1 MRSCDSFLL
10 LRRFISYP
18 RLSLLAFL
26 LILLGSQPLRGRPPQ
41 VLATAGPRIWLRDA
55 EPIAV
60 SHVGSTKAMQTLSS
74 AEPLALA
81 KADFDADG
89 VDDLVVGYASAN
101 GGILAFHRG
110 NLDAFAPQSEESF
123 QAIGR
128 GEFPSPF
135 LPTATLVEVPVRPDF
150 VQVGSFNGEGYP
162 DVIVA
167 QRNDSSVYLLG
178 NNGKGVFAAPQRI
191 DVGGPITT
199 TASGDLGPHGIYSK
213 LLVGISDHSGSHLM
227 VFTGTLN
234 GLGGVK
240 VLSLPGRASDI
251 NFGHLGDNGQDAIF
265 VAGGQVMILHSL
277 SMRLETLS
285 LPLAAQSIALGSFIW
300 DRNPQ
305 LQIAVMDSNG
315 TVHIAAHSEFDAR
328 SYTAAE
334 LGSIARSGHAGLR
347 NSLVHPL
354 TVPMKGWQIIETLSG
369 IAPSSGPRP
378 IFLRT
383 RISDHGADDL
393 IVLNALTSQM
403 TLIAHPDSPP
413 GTTTFAAAEI
423 SYRPYFGSPSAA
435 IAMRTNID
443 GRAGIVAVHQGQVAP
458 SVMMPLPDPTFN
470 VNTTSDGVFAGA
482 CAAATPGQCTLREA
496 ILEAN
501 AASGTDTI
509 VVPSGTYSLTIGRPS
524 TPDYTGHAG
533 ALYVNDSVNIV
544 GAAQNSTIVQW
555 GTPSSGT
562 VDMVMAVNED
572 VSSITSAT
580 ASISNL
586 TIQNGVNHG
595 AQGVDGDGGC
605 MEFDTGSS
613 GTATLTLTNV
623 TLQNCSTLQGGGGG
637 LVIFNF
643 LASSTNGTAGAT
655 ISNSIFQGNSVVAV
669 GQAGNGGG
677 IAIAQDGHMTMTA
690 SQVKNNN
697 ATQHNA
703 SGIGS
708 GGGIVA
714 FTPQNI
720 SATAAETFIHSSTI
734 SGNKAASFGGGINT
748 NASISIDQG
757 TVISGN
763 AAGTDGTSAIANQ
776 EGGGLYLNPA
786 ARCPSSSTCTVTLS
800 KVTITGNTATG
811 NGGGISYGNGSAGT
825 VGSLSMSFCR
835 LAANA
840 TSGGSGSNLSNNHGA
855 GTVTDNWWGTN
866 SPAGTINSI
875 SATTTFD
882 PFIVVTHT
890 ASPAKIRI
898 NQSSTLTGSFL
909 QDNHGTAIAVSN
921 LDELLGLPITFNN
934 PVLGT
939 IPEAQPENIISTGG
953 LAGTA
958 SATFNAGG
966 TGGQGHADAVVDQ
979 ATATADI
986 VVLQPPS
993 IIKNFSPTTVPINSP
1008 STLTFSIT
1016 NGNVVPINGSF
1027 TDTLPTGLVVATT
1040 PTVVNGCGGTVT
1052 ATAGSGS
1059 VSFANSALAVGT
1071 CTVSVNVQSATDNTY
1086 SNSVTIDSS
1095 DAGNGNTS
1103 TAVLTVISPPAI
1115 TKSFGAAT
1123 IPLNGTTSLSFAV
1136 SNPNTNETLSGI
1148 TFADSLPAGLI
1159 VASPNGLTGSSC
1171 GGTVTT
1177 TAGAGSVSLSG
1188 GTLTPG
1194 GSCTISLN
1202 VKGATAGEK
1211 DNSVQVS
1218 STNGGTGNTSNAS
1231 VTVIGPPTIAQI
1243 DSLHGSVSLNSVDT
1257 LEFTITNPNPTPI
1270 TLTGIGFTDTLSAG
1284 LAVAAGPQDLGC
1296 GGTLTATVGAQTF
1309 SLSGGTLAGGASCSV
1324 EVNVT
1329 GTAAGDQTSVS
1340 SAITSNEGGNGQT
1353 TSVTINV
1360 VAPPWIAK
1368 LFNPSTIAVNAT
1380 TALQFTISNPTGNTV
1395 SETGVAFQDTLP
1407 TGLTVASSSSTVCGG
1422 TLQTFA
1428 TSNAISLSSASVA
1441 VGTPCTFSVTVTGA
1455 ASGQY
1460 TNTTA
1465 AVTSVNGGTG
1475 NTASANL
1482 TVASPATITKSFGAA
1497 TIPLNGTTSLSFALS
1512 NPNTIGLTRVA
1523 FTDSLPGGLVV
1534 ATPNGLN
1541 SSCGSA
1547 IAAVPGSSSVSLTG
1561 GAIASGGSCAV
1572 SLNVQGTTAGVKNN
1586 TVTSSSTEGGTSA
1599 PSTATLTVV
1608 GPPTMIQS
1616 FGATSVPLNGETTLT
1631 FNINNPNTVSSLSG
1645 LHFQSVLSGVLT
1657 DIPPA
1662 ASNTCGGT
1670 LTAANGSGTIVL
1682 SGGTL
1687 AASGSCAVQVT
1698 VHGSAAGTGSSSVAT
1713 VDSTEGGSS
1722 TLPTASIFV
1731 VAPPSI
1737 ARLFN
1742 PSSITLNSTTSL
1754 NFTLT
1759 NPAGNTTSELG
1770 VAFTDTLPTGL
1781 TVASSTSTVCGGT
1794 LSTTAPTGIS
1804 LTGANIAT
1812 GTPCTFGVTVTGA
1825 ASGSYTNTTGNI
1837 SSTNGGTG
1845 NTATAGLTVATPPSM
1860 TKSFGATSIPLNGT
1874 TSMTFNI
1881 SNPNGGSFA
1890 LSGVQFTDSL
1900 PLGLIASSTTASN
1913 TCGGTATVGSGGLTL
1928 TLTGGSIAA
1937 SSSCSVS
1944 ATVQGTTAGVKNN
1957 STTVSSSNAGT
1968 GNTAMASITVVAP
1981 PVASKNFGASSIPLG
1996 GSTSLG
2002 FQISNPNPT
2011 LALTGINLNDL
2022 VQTLITFQPTSV
2034 SGSCGGGTI
2043 SATSNSIS
2051 LSGRS
2056 LAAGGTCNFSVN
2068 VNGAAAGT
2076 VNNTTSA
2083 VTSNEGGTGNTA
2095 SASLFVVAPP
2105 SIAKAFTPSLISI
2118 NGTTSLGFT
2127 ITNPTANTVAQT
2139 GVAFTDTL
2147 PVGLT
2152 VANGT
2157 GTACGGTFTTTG
2169 SNTIS
2174 LSGATIAA
2182 GGRCTPSVTV
2192 SGTQPGM
2199 FTNITGN
2206 VSSTNGG
2213 TGNTATASLQ
2223 VGDFSLKLSPTTE
2236 TVPPGHMGVYTL
2248 NITSTGFMGGIDF
2261 TCGGGPAGS
2270 KCSVVPNSVTI
2281 NSATG
2286 TASVSINFAVPKGAS
2301 KGTFLI
2307 TVTGKGGGLTR
2318 TATATLKV
2326 GLNQ

>member
-265 VAGGQVMILHSL
+265 VAGGQVMILHSS

-285 LPLAAQSIALGSFIW
+285 LPVTAQSIALGSFIW

-328 SYTAAE
+328 SYTAGE
-334 LGSIARSGHAGLR
+334 LGSIARSGHARLR

-443 GRAGIVAVHQGQVAP
+443 GRAGIVADHQGQVAP

-509 VVPSGTYSLTIGRPS
+509 VVPAGTYSLTIGRPS

-533 ALYVNDSVNIV
+533 ALYVNDSVNIM
-544 GAAQNSTIVQW
+544 GAGQNSTIIQW
-555 GTPSSGT
+555 GTPSSGV

-572 VSSITSAT
+572 INPITNAT

-643 LASSTNGTAGAT
+643 LASSTHGTAGAT

-677 IAIAQDGHMTMTA
+677 IAIAQDGHMMMTA

-786 ARCPSSSTCTVTLS
+786 ASCPSSSTCTATLS

-835 LAANA
+835 LAAKA

-855 GTVTDNWWGTN
+855 GTVTDDWWGTN

-882 PFIVVTHT
+882 PFIVLTHT
-890 ASPAKIRI
+890 ANPAKIRI
-898 NQSSTLTGSFL
+898 NQSTTLTGDMSK
-909 QDNHGTAIAVSN
+909 DNHGNGTPMSGN
-921 LDELLGLPITFNN
+921 LDEIVGLPITFDS

-939 IPEAQPENIISTGG
+939 IPQAQPETLGNPVP
-953 LAGTA
+953 TA
-958 SATFNAGG
+958 TATFNAGG
-966 TGGQGHADAVVDQ
+966 VGGLGSAHATVDQ
-979 ATATADI
+979 AVVPVDSNLIASATEAGTTATITTVGAHNFI
-986 VVLQPPS
+986 AGNQVTITGVGVSGYNGTFIIGSVINTACSPGPTCPTQFTYTAPSGLASSSGGTANIGLVVLQPPS
-993 IIKNFSPTTVPINSP
+993 ITKTFSPKQIQTTAGSGIKT
-1008 STLTFSIT
+1008 STITFAIT
-1016 NGNVVPINGSF
+1016 NGNVVAIDASF
-1027 TDTLPTGLVVATT
+1027 TDNLPTNVGTVPGSLVVAST
-1040 PTVVNGCGGTVT
+1040 PNVVNPCGGTVT
-1052 ATAGSGS
+1052 ATAGSGTIS
-1059 VSFANSALAVGT
+1059 YSNTNFPVGT
-1071 CTVSVNVQSATDNTY
+1071 CSITVDVQSAVDNIY
-1086 SNSVTIDSS
+1086 SNSVTIDST
-1095 DAGNGNTS
+1095 DAGNGNTAS
-1103 TAVLTVISPPAI
+1103 DTLNVINPPTIA
-1115 TKSFGAAT
+1115 KAFGAAT
-1123 IPLNGTTSLSFAV
+1123 IPLNGTTSLTFTVSSTNQNQTLSGISFTDTLPNAAPGTLV
-1136 SNPNTNETLSGI
+1136 VATPNGLIHTCSTTPTAAAGSGTISLSGASLAPGASCTITVNVQGTVAGSANNSVTVSDTTAGTGNTGTANLTVAAPPTLSKAFNPTSIPLNGTSTLTFTISNPNTTAA
-1148 TFADSLPAGLI
+1148 AD
-1159 VASPNGLTGSSC
+1159 LTGVAFSDTLPLSSGSGSATLVVSSTPNVSNTC
-1171 GGTVTT
+1171 GGTVTATAGTGVISLSGASVAHSASCTLSVDIKGAVEGDGNNTTGAITSTQGGTGTTSNTALLKVVAPPTVSKAFGAASIPLNGTTTVTFIIANPGSNT
-1177 TAGAGSVSLSG
+1177 TAESGIAFSDTLTNGLQVASTPGVSNTCGGTVTAAANSTSISLSG
-1188 GTLTPG
+1188 GSIATPG
-1194 GSCTISLN
+1194 TSCTIVVN
-1202 VKGATAGEK
+1202 VTGTQSGTVSNTTGA
-1211 DNSVQVS
+1211 VS
-1218 STNGGTGNTSNAS
+1218 STNGGTGATSNTATLTVAS
-1231 VTVIGPPTIAQI
+1231 PPTISKAFNPTSI
-1243 DSLHGSVSLNSVDT
+1243 VLNANST
-1257 LEFTITNPNPTPI
+1257 LSFTIQNPNTNVA
-1270 TLTGIGFTDTLSAG
+1270 LNGVAFTDNLPAG
-1284 LAVAAGPQDLGC
+1284 VVVAATPNVNGSC
-1296 GGTLTATVGAQTF
+1296 GSGTITAIAGSGSI
-1309 SLSGGTLAGGASCSV
+1309 SLSGGTLA
-1324 EVNVT
+1324 
-1329 GTAAGDQTSVS
+1329 TSGS
-1340 SAITSNEGGNGQT
+1340 
-1353 TSVTINV
+1353 
-1360 VAPPWIAK
+1360 
-1368 LFNPSTIAVNAT
+1368 
-1380 TALQFTISNPTGNTV
+1380 
-1395 SETGVAFQDTLP
+1395 
-1407 TGLTVASSSSTVCGG
+1407 
-1422 TLQTFA
+1422 
-1428 TSNAISLSSASVA
+1428 
-1441 VGTPCTFSVTVTGA
+1441 CTFSVDVT
-1455 ASGQY
+1455 
-1460 TNTTA
+1460 
-1465 AVTSVNGGTG
+1465 
-1475 NTASANL
+1475 
-1482 TVASPATITKSFGAA
+1482 
-1497 TIPLNGTTSLSFALS
+1497 
-1512 NPNTIGLTRVA
+1512 
-1523 FTDSLPGGLVV
+1523 
-1534 ATPNGLN
+1534 
-1541 SSCGSA
+1541 
-1547 IAAVPGSSSVSLTG
+1547 
-1561 GAIASGGSCAV
+1561 
-1572 SLNVQGTTAGVKNN
+1572 GTTAGVKLN
-1586 TVTSSSTEGGTSA
+1586 TTGAISSTEGGTGTTSNTASLTVTPATTSTTVTSSSNPLVFGQSVTFTATVTDTSA
-1599 PSTATLTVV
+1599 GSTAQPTGSVQFVV
-1608 GPPTMIQS
+1608 DGVN
-1616 FGATSVPLNGETTLT
+1616 FGAPV
-1631 FNINNPNTVSSLSG
+1631 
-1645 LHFQSVLSGVLT
+1645 
-1657 DIPPA
+1657 A
-1662 ASNTCGGT
+1662 
-1670 LTAANGSGTIVL
+1670 
-1682 SGGTL
+1682 L
-1687 AASGSCAVQVT
+1687 AG
-1698 VHGSAAGTGSSSVAT
+1698 
-1713 VDSTEGGSS
+1713 
-1722 TLPTASIFV
+1722 
-1731 VAPPSI
+1731 
-1737 ARLFN
+1737 
-1742 PSSITLNSTTSL
+1742 
-1754 NFTLT
+1754 
-1759 NPAGNTTSELG
+1759 
-1770 VAFTDTLPTGL
+1770 
-1781 TVASSTSTVCGGT
+1781 ASSTSSTATSGATAT
-1794 LSTTAPTGIS
+1794 LSVAGSPHSVTANYVNADGNFINSNGAVAGGQTINLAITNTAVLSSSNPSVFGESVTFTATVVDVSAGSTAQPTGAVQFVVDGVNFGS
-1804 LTGANIAT
+1804 PVTLTGASSNSSTAT
-1812 GTPCTFGVTVTGA
+1812 SGATATLSIGGSPHTVTANYVNADGNFSNSSNSL
-1825 ASGSYTNTTGNI
+1825 SGGQVVNQANTTTTVG
-1837 SSTNGGTG
+1837 SSQGTITLG
-1845 NTATAGLTVATPPSM
+1845 DTV
-1860 TKSFGATSIPLNGT
+1860 
-1874 TSMTFNI
+1874 TF
-1881 SNPNGGSFA
+1881 
-1890 LSGVQFTDSL
+1890 
-1900 PLGLIASSTTASN
+1900 
-1913 TCGGTATVGSGGLTL
+1913 TATVTANAPGSGTPTGLVTFYDGSTPIASGL
-1928 TLTGGSIAA
+1928 LSGGQ
-1937 SSSCSVS
+1937 
-1944 ATVQGTTAGVKNN
+1944 ATFSTAVLAVGTH
-1957 STTVSSSNAGT
+1957 
-1968 GNTAMASITVVAP
+1968 SITAIYQGD
-1981 PVASKNFGASSIPLG
+1981 ADF
-1996 GSTSLG
+1996 
-2002 FQISNPNPT
+2002 
-2011 LALTGINLNDL
+2011 
-2022 VQTLITFQPTSV
+2022 
-2034 SGSCGGGTI
+2034 
-2043 SATSNSIS
+2043 
-2051 LSGRS
+2051 
-2056 LAAGGTCNFSVN
+2056 
-2068 VNGAAAGT
+2068 
-2076 VNNTTSA
+2076 TTS
-2083 VTSNEGGTGNTA
+2083 
-2095 SASLFVVAPP
+2095 P
-2105 SIAKAFTPSLISI
+2105 
-2118 NGTTSLGFT
+2118 
-2127 ITNPTANTVAQT
+2127 
-2139 GVAFTDTL
+2139 
-2147 PVGLT
+2147 
-2152 VANGT
+2152 
-2157 GTACGGTFTTTG
+2157 
-2169 SNTIS
+2169 
-2174 LSGATIAA
+2174 LS
-2182 GGRCTPSVTV
+2182 
-2192 SGTQPGM
+2192 
-2199 FTNITGN
+2199 
-2206 VSSTNGG
+2206 
-2213 TGNTATASLQ
+2213 
-2223 VGDFSLKLSPTTE
+2223 SPTTE
-2236 TVPPGHMGVYTL
+2236 TVNLRGSSSGVVL
-2248 NITSTGFMGGIDF
+2248 NPTTVSAGQAST
-2261 TCGGGPAGS
+2261 T
-2270 KCSVVPNSVTI
+2270 T
-2281 NSATG
+2281 
-2286 TASVSINFAVPKGAS
+2286 
-2301 KGTFLI
+2301 I
-2307 TVTGKGGGLTR
+2307 TVTDGGASTPPGTPDVFAATGAPATGR
-2318 TATATLKV
+2318 TGFTATLIADGAVVITGGTDANQNVLQTAEVYSGGSFTPTPGNLNTARTGAVAVLLPNAKV
-2326 GLNQ
+2326 LIVGGSSNGSASGALNSAELLDLKTGTFAPTGQNMTAARFGMTAILLNNGKVLITGGQNSGGVVK